1 MSNLAVNIDRGVK
14 KGANNLKVSHKCL
27 VIEVISLTEKTYLF
41 EVLSPV
47 DTVLDY
53 CAGQHLQ
60 IDLDVNKDDQIH
72 SLLYSIANSFDHK
85 QPRRLQLI
93 IENSSEYAG
102 KIIQRLTEACEDQIK
117 IDVTLA
123 MGKAYLQT
131 DLSLPHI
138 LVAAGSGVSKVKCI
152 AEEILKQ
159 NPYADV
165 QVYWSNKNIDDFYLL
180 DQFNV
185 LQEQHEHFEF
195 TQILESPHETWSGRT
210 GYIYEVVQ
218 QDFESLNDM
227 QMYLCGS
234 PQMVYGTIDQ
244 LEPLGLKE
252 ANCYSDVFEYA
263 PRN

>member
-1 MSNLAVNIDRGVK
+1 MDLERDVK
-14 KGANNLKVSHKCL
+14 EGTKNSMVSHKCQ

-41 EVLSPV
+41 ELLSPV

-60 IDLDVNKDDQIH
+60 LDLDVNKDGQIH

-93 IENSSEYAG
+93 IENSSEFAG
-102 KIIQRLTEACEDQIK
+102 QIVQRLIEACEDQIK
-117 IDVTLA
+117 VDVALA

-131 DLSLPHI
+131 GLSLPHI
-138 LVAAGSGVSKVKCI
+138 LVAAGSGISKVKCI

-185 LQEQHEHFEF
+185 LQEQYKLFEF
-195 TQILESPHETWSGRT
+195 TPILESIHEAWSGRA
-210 GYIYEVVQ
+210 GYIYQVIE
-218 QDFESLNDM
+218 QDFDRLNDV

-234 PQMVYGTIDQ
+234 PQMVYGTIDK
-244 LEPLGLKE
+244 LEPVGLKE